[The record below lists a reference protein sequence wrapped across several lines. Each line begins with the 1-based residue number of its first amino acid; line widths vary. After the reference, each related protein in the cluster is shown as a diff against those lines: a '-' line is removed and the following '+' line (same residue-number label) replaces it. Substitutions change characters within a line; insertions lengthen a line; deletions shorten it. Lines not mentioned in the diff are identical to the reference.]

1 MDRGVPRRSFID
13 PLLTSVRRFQDVLV
27 IFFCFPLFV
36 CVCVERVKRVTV
48 AKRKATRDTRKVC
61 VYGFLVST
69 PEGVSKQDFQEEFRA
84 SYRA

>member
-27 IFFCFPLFV
+27 IFFCFPFL
-36 CVCVERVKRVTV
+36 VCVERGKTVTV

-61 VYGFLVST
+61 VYGFLVSI
-69 PEGVSKQDFQEEFRA
+69 P
-84 SYRA
+84 

>member
-1 MDRGVPRRSFID
+1 MFLLFSF
-13 PLLTSVRRFQDVLV
+13 VF
-27 IFFCFPLFV
+27 LFL